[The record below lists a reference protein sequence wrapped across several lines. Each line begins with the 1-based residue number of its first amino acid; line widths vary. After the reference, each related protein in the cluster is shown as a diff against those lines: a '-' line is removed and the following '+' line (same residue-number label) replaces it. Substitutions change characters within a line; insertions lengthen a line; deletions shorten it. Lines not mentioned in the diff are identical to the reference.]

1 MLQLTLIF
9 SAGSDYLH
17 DLLDHMNK
25 LGQVAVG
32 AKIDILKMMLRC
44 FQLDSLT
51 KNMFREVGGF
61 GVLISMLASLYGSLT
76 DNRELLW
83 SGGVCVYVCMIRYH
97 TILTHLEESSLS
109 MHNSSIL
116 YNHTTYATP

>member
-1 MLQLTLIF
+1 MTFVICVLIF
-9 SAGSDYLH
+9 SGGSDYLH

-44 FQLDSLT
+44 FQLDSTT

-76 DNRELLW
+76 DNRESLW
-83 SGGVCVYVCMIRYH
+83 SGGVCGI
-97 TILTHLEESSLS
+97 
-109 MHNSSIL
+109 
-116 YNHTTYATP
+116 A

>member
-1 MLQLTLIF
+1 
-9 SAGSDYLH
+9 
-17 DLLDHMNK
+17 MNK

-44 FQLDSLT
+44 FQLDSTT

-76 DNRELLW
+76 DNREALW
-83 SGGVCVYVCMIRYH
+83 SGGVVWCGVH
-97 TILTHLEESSLS
+97 
-109 MHNSSIL
+109 
-116 YNHTTYATP
+116 